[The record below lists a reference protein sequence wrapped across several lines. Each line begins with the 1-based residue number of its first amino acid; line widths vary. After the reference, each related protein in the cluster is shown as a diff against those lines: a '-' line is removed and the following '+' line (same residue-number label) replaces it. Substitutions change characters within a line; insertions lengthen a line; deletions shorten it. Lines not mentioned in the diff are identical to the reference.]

1 MLCALADRQKLS
13 LSSEERKVGPWLDES
28 QLRLFC
34 SVWALL
40 LMSRALSVLIEC
52 HLIVCEYDDKLGV

>member
-28 QLRLFC
+28 QLRLIC

-40 LMSRALSVLIEC
+40 LMSRALSVYCGPSHCL
-52 HLIVCEYDDKLGV
+52 